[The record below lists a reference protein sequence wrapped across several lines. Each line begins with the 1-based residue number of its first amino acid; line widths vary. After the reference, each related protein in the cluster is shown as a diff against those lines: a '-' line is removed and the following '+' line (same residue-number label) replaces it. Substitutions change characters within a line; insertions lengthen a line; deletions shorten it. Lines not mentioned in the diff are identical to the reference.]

1 MAPGLKGIK
10 QVHEKVHETFDFPEI
25 ESVMILHF
33 FLKAPKRRWYRFKPE
48 RICYQAIF
56 LRRKSADA
64 SLTKREEGPADRR
77 LNQNLP
83 RIKVEQK
90 RVNVILQ
97 YLRMRSIDKNK
108 NIKTTKKK
116 KILLFNYDLTVR
128 GGEK

>member
-1 MAPGLKGIK
+1 MKGIK
-10 QVHEKVHETFDFPEI
+10 LVHEKVHETFDFPEI

-33 FLKAPKRRWYRFKPE
+33 YLKAPKRRWSRFEPE

-56 LRRKSADA
+56 FRRKSADA
-64 SLTKREEGPADRR
+64 SQTKREEGPADRR

>member
-33 FLKAPKRRWYRFKPE
+33 YLKAPKRRWSRFEPE

-56 LRRKSADA
+56 FRRKSADA
-64 SLTKREEGPADRR
+64 SQTKREEGPADRR

>member
-1 MAPGLKGIK
+1 MKGIK
-10 QVHEKVHETFDFPEI
+10 LVHEKVHETFDFPEI

-33 FLKAPKRRWYRFKPE
+33 YLKAPKRRWSRFEPE

-56 LRRKSADA
+56 FRRKSADA
-64 SLTKREEGPADRR
+64 SQTKREEGPADRR

-116 KILLFNYDLTVR
+116 KNSFVQL
-128 GGEK
+128 